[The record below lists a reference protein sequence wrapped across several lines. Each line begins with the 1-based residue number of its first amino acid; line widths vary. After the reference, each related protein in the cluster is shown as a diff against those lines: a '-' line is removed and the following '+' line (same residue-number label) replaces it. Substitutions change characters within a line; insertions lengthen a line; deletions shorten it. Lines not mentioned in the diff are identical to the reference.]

1 MACEE
6 GEAMLPAFE
15 SNGCL
20 NDDVETDENVVN
32 MSSLNDDTLLHIFS
46 FLRIKNRVKVE
57 RGNGHAT

>member
-20 NDDVETDENVVN
+20 NDETDENVVN

-46 FLRIKNRVKVE
+46 FLRIKDRVKVE